1 MLIYLNYVTRPTY
14 QIAKQG
20 IWRGYLY
27 YQEQEACYQEDQ
39 TQEVQLKAPKA
50 SCVRRDKEVE

>member
-1 MLIYLNYVTRPTY
+1 MYLNYVTRPTY

-27 YQEQEACYQEDQ
+27 YQEQEACYREA
-39 TQEVQLKAPKA
+39 EVQ
-50 SCVRRDKEVE
+50 EI